1 MMEQRNNKR
10 NQEAIPVWLYKNN
23 SIAAL
28 ARTRDISKHGMFI
41 LTNVLLFPKGTRL
54 DVVFEPCEESKR
66 VRMPVKV
73 IHRSLAG
80 IGVELE
86 REPDIGE
93 THISGAFRN

>member
-1 MMEQRNNKR
+1 MDQRNNER
-10 NQEAIPVWLYKNN
+10 NQEEIPVWLYKNN
-23 SIAAL
+23 SIAAM

-41 LTNVLLFPKGTRL
+41 VTNVLLFPKGTRL

-86 REPDIGE
+86 K
-93 THISGAFRN
+93 ISDFNEAHMSNTFRN